1 MVFPSPD
8 PPTLFKKSDVLF
20 KKFIMKCLQLI
31 IILVCVMLCGCNKKA
46 AVPQEIVP
54 RGVLIDVRTPEERA
68 ETGYITGSVC
78 IVHTQIHADIG
89 KVAPDTRTP
98 VGVYCRSGRRSA
110 MAAEVLKKIGYTDV
124 TDYGGFEEA
133 QKKLSL
139 PVVKVK

>member
-1 MVFPSPD
+1 
-8 PPTLFKKSDVLF
+8 
-20 KKFIMKCLQLI
+20 MKCLQLI

-78 IVHTQIHADIG
+78 IVHTQIHTDIG